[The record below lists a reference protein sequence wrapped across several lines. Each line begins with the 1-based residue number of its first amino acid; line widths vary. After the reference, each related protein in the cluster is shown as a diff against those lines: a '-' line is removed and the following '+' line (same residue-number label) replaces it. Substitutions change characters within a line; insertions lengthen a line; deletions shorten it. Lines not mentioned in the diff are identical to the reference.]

1 MKQFKNSL
9 FKNMIFALATIFTV
23 QFSVP
28 GVTNAQEPA
37 LQAAAS
43 AGLVANY
50 SKIDLIKGNSVQ
62 VKLTYKGS
70 AVDGTKA
77 TWRITST
84 AVATVKDGVVTA
96 KSTGTTFLRVKYN
109 GEELKIRITVALLD
123 ELEADDTSIT
133 LKKGKEHE
141 VGLKFNNKSL
151 SGAKARWSS
160 SKHSVA
166 TVKDGIIT
174 AKGNGTAI
182 ITAQYSGQKVEIE
195 VKVESNASGKLEADE
210 TEISMKK
217 GEKET
222 IKLTYD
228 DDKLAG
234 SKATWSTS
242 KSSVATVMD
251 GVVTAKGKGTA
262 IITAKYK
269 GEEVDIEVNV
279 DVSGSGKLKAE
290 DTKITLKKNEQEV
303 VEITYDGETIL
314 PSKISWSTSKSSV
327 ATVSSNGI
335 ITGKGKGTAT
345 ITAKYKGKE
354 VEIEVKVEESEK
366 LEADDTR
373 ITLKK
378 GKKETIKLTYDGKS
392 LSNSKA
398 TWSTSSSS
406 VATVSNGVVK
416 GKKKGTATIKA
427 KYKGEEVEIKVTV
440 K

>member
-1 MKQFKNSL
+1 MEVIMKQFKSSL

-28 GVTNAQEPA
+28 GVTNAQESA

-70 AVDGTKA
+70 AVDATKA
-77 TWRITST
+77 TWRITNT

-109 GEELKIRITVALLD
+109 GEELKIRITVSLLE
-123 ELEADDTSIT
+123 ELETDDTAIT

-141 VGLKFNNKSL
+141 VRLKFNNKSL
-151 SGAKARWSS
+151 SGAKASWSS
-160 SKHSVA
+160 SKRSVA
-166 TVKDGIIT
+166 TVK
-174 AKGNGTAI
+174 
-182 ITAQYSGQKVEIE
+182 
-195 VKVESNASGKLEADE
+195 
-210 TEISMKK
+210 
-217 GEKET
+217 
-222 IKLTYD
+222 
-228 DDKLAG
+228 
-234 SKATWSTS
+234 
-242 KSSVATVMD
+242 D

-269 GEEVDIEVNV
+269 GEEV
-279 DVSGSGKLKAE
+279 
-290 DTKITLKKNEQEV
+290 
-303 VEITYDGETIL
+303 EIG
-314 PSKISWSTSKSSV
+314 
-327 ATVSSNGI
+327 
-335 ITGKGKGTAT
+335 
-345 ITAKYKGKE
+345 
-354 VEIEVKVEESEK
+354 VKVEDSEK
-366 LEADDTR
+366 LEADDTK
-373 ITLKK
+373 ITVKK
-378 GKKETIKLTYDGKS
+378 GERETIKLTYDGKS

-416 GKKKGTATIKA
+416 GKKKGTATITA
-427 KYKGEEVEIKVTV
+427 KYKGDEVEIKVTV